1 MSSNW
6 LLCQM
11 IFYKLCV
18 YKIESFSGDLIKGKL
33 NIYQMSAFEEELPPP
48 PYEETKKLS
57 AKKTVTFSLH
67 NLFGEI
73 KREDIFGPIDE
84 SNWVIP
90 NKLIAG
96 AYPGFTLDSENTGS
110 LIKLLNCGVNR
121 FVCMQ
126 EEYDP
131 FAKESEWR
139 GTGTMYRKNRAI
151 RPYFADVQRILQT
164 KADHPTL
171 KTDVVE
177 VAFDHC
183 PIKDCSTVADEIV
196 FDLAKKLVDAIR
208 NGDVIYLHCWGG
220 HGRTGVMVCLILHLM
235 YGLTADESL
244 KRCQLLHDAR
254 KRYIAVP
261 SPQTFA
267 QREQVRRIIG
277 KSLLSSEACSKI
289 DFEKEKEQHLYE

>member
-1 MSSNW
+1 
-6 LLCQM
+6 
-11 IFYKLCV
+11 V

-33 NIYQMSAFEEELPPP
+33 KLYQMSAFEEELPPP
-48 PYEETKKLS
+48 PYEKTKKCRG
-57 AKKTVTFSLH
+57 KKTVTFSIPTP
-67 NLFGEI
+67 FAEI

-96 AYPGFTLDSENTGS
+96 AFPGYTLDVENTNS
-110 LIKLLNCGVNR
+110 LIKILNCGVNR

-126 EEYDP
+126 EEYNP
-131 FAKESEWR
+131 LTPESEWR
-139 GTGTMYRKNRAI
+139 STVYRKNPII
-151 RPYFADVQRILQT
+151 RPYFADVQHIIQN
-164 KADHPTL
+164 KAAYPTL

-177 VAFDHC
+177 VTFDHC

-267 QREQVRRIIG
+267 QREQVRRIIST
-277 KSLLSSEACSKI
+277 KTYFDEPEVPPLKPKLLINSTPK
-289 DFEKEKEQHLYE
+289 

>member
-1 MSSNW
+1 
-6 LLCQM
+6 
-11 IFYKLCV
+11 
-18 YKIESFSGDLIKGKL
+18 
-33 NIYQMSAFEEELPPP
+33 MSAFERNEEEELPPP
-48 PYEETKKLS
+48 PPPYEELNKS
-57 AKKTVTFSLH
+57 SVKKTVTFSIPTP
-67 NLFGEI
+67 FDEI
-73 KREDIFGPIDE
+73 KREDIFGPLDE

-96 AYPGFTLDSENTGS
+96 AFPGFVFDAENTDS
-110 LIKLLNCGVNR
+110 LIKILNCGVNR

-126 EEYDP
+126 EEYNP
-131 FAKESEWR
+131 LTPESEWR
-139 GTGTMYRKNRAI
+139 SVLYRKNPII
-151 RPYFADVQRILQT
+151 RPYFKDVQNIIQN
-164 KADHPTL
+164 KADYPTL

-177 VAFDHC
+177 VTFDHC
-183 PIKDCSTVADEIV
+183 PIKDCSIVADEIV

-254 KRYIAVP
+254 KRYIAVS

-267 QREQVRRIIG
+267 QQEQVRRIINT
-277 KSLLSSEACSKI
+277 KTDSEN
-289 DFEKEKEQHLYE
+289 YEDALFYD